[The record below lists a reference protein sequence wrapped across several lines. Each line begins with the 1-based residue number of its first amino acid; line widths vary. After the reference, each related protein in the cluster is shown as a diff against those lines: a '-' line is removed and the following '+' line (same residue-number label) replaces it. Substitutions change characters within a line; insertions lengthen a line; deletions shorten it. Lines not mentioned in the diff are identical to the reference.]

1 MDNHPLEIY
10 DMYCLNMVDY
20 TDFEKYYYENQNL
33 NKKEIVLN
41 YLKQF
46 NGEYEDIIDE
56 IKDK

>member
-1 MDNHPLEIY
+1 
-10 DMYCLNMVDY
+10 MVDY

-56 IKDK
+56 LNHPTLKEGGDS